1 MPKQVEALVNRARH
15 GDADAFGELA
25 EQFRPWLYGLCF
37 RLVGDSVTAE
47 DLVQETLLLGMRD
60 LPKLREAARFRS
72 WLTRVAV
79 NVCRMHLRREMSRP
93 QAEPLE
99 DHQGATGP
107 PCETDVRIGDLLA
120 ALSPRDRRLVA
131 LCYGEGLTHRELAE
145 VFSLSTSAVKSRLHR
160 SRERLRKEMLASMSE
175 QERER
180 VGAAEAGE
188 WHLRTVLV
196 VEPEEE
202 LRGALLA
209 GLKEA
214 GYKVLMLPTGEAA
227 LEAIERG
234 KGQFLLLDKHCG
246 EPHWTEALALVQL
259 AAHSG
264 KNVPVGVFVDPGTER
279 DVFLAWQCGVD
290 FCLTRP
296 PDVAEVVEMVRRVAE
311 ARKSR
316 DEHE

>member
-1 MPKQVEALVNRARH
+1 
-15 GDADAFGELA
+15 
-25 EQFRPWLYGLCF
+25 
-37 RLVGDSVTAE
+37 
-47 DLVQETLLLGMRD
+47 
-60 LPKLREAARFRS
+60 
-72 WLTRVAV
+72 
-79 NVCRMHLRREMSRP
+79 MHQYLWRRE
-93 QAEPLE
+93 
-99 DHQGATGP
+99 
-107 PCETDVRIGDLLA
+107 C
-120 ALSPRDRRLVA
+120 
-131 LCYGEGLTHRELAE
+131 
-145 VFSLSTSAVKSRLHR
+145 
-160 SRERLRKEMLASMSE
+160 RKEMLVSMSE
-175 QERER
+175 QGKER

-188 WHLRTVLV
+188 WRLQTVLL

-202 LRGALLA
+202 LRGALLE
-209 GLKEA
+209 GLRGA
-214 GYKVLMLPTGEAA
+214 GYDVVMLPTGEAA

-264 KNVPVGVFVDPGTER
+264 KNVPVGVFVDPENKR
-279 DVFLAWQCGVD
+279 DVLLAWQCGVD